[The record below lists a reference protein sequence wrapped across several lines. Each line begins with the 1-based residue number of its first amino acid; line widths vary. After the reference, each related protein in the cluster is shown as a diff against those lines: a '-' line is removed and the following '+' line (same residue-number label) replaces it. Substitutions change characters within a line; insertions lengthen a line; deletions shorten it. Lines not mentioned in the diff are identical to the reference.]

1 MILKNIK
8 NIKDKL
14 FIRKMQETHTLN
26 SELKNKI
33 YNNYITDYNHKEIV
47 KIISKDFEEK
57 LSEFKKNPKK
67 LMIVTDFDY
76 TLTKKYFEDNHL
88 YSSYCVLEKS
98 DYLSENFKTKN
109 TKLFEKYSK
118 YENDL
123 SLNFNSKDMLMRQ
136 WFKENLELILE
147 ENINRESFLKM
158 VLQAEKNFYYRH
170 GISEFFD
177 LIDKHN
183 IPIIIVSGGIHEVIE
198 ESLKYVFPQ
207 YKNLK
212 EKKLIHV
219 VANKFHYDENNKA
232 VGYVEP
238 FVYTFNKGE
247 TLKQIFKEFN
257 TGEENIIV
265 MGDHLND
272 IDTIKHLDY
281 DNEIKIGFINF
292 EEDSV
297 DEKKIKLLEAYQL
310 RYDVL
315 IFNDGNMNFVN
326 NLVENILNI
335 QVDNQ
340 LGKEET
346 KI

>member
-1 MILKNIK
+1 MILKHIK
-8 NIKDKL
+8 NTKDKL

-26 SELKNKI
+26 SEFKNNI
-33 YNNYITDYNHKEIV
+33 FTNFITDYNHKEIV
-47 KIISKDFEEK
+47 KLISKDFEEK
-57 LSEFKKNPKK
+57 LSEFKKKPKK

-76 TLTKKYFEDNHL
+76 TLTKKYLDDNHL

-98 DYLSENFKTKN
+98 DFLSENFKIQNKN
-109 TKLFEKYSK
+109 LFEKFSK
-118 YENDL
+118 YENDI
-123 SLNFNSKDMLMRQ
+123 SLDFNSKDKLMRQ

-183 IPIIIVSGGIHEVIE
+183 IPIIIVSGGIYEVIE
-198 ESLKYVFPQ
+198 ESLKYVLPQ
-207 YKNLK
+207 YKSLK

-219 VANKFHYDENNKA
+219 VANKFKYDENNKA
-232 VGYVEP
+232 IGYVEP

-247 TLKQIFKEFN
+247 TLKQIFKEFS

-272 IDTIKHLDY
+272 IDTIKHIDY

-292 EEDSV
+292 EEDSL
-297 DEKKIKLLEAYQL
+297 DEQKIKLLEAYQL

-315 IFNDGNMNFVN
+315 IFNDGNLNFVN
-326 NLVENILNI
+326 NLVENVLNSK
-335 QVDNQ
+335 DGLE
-340 LGKEET
+340 LGKDEI